1 MIGKEPYDSGGVAMS
16 WEDQGRQ
23 YHMWFGHGTAPGK
36 SSTGG
41 ADPSVTGK
49 STADRVQALAYGAI
63 ALLPAAQRRQAEAQ
77 YRNGTL
83 PRLTAAMSAWMRG
96 TRLDQATFA
105 DRFFGRSA
113 DDHVVRSLHS
123 AALDAATATSQADIR
138 EAAGKLAEAMQAV
151 GLYQWPSF
159 VADAEERARDPA
171 TVAAIEKSRQ
181 PPDPGRDAIQPVYP
195 VETGLGIGAA
205 GIIGG
210 AAAAARAVGGAIL
223 KQVLPKNRSP
233 TGDTAANAAKPENIV
248 RNTGKKAEPPNP
260 SLPAKPDDLLAQGWK
275 ETSHPGAAEL
285 GHRTFENPKT
295 GEIVRFD
302 KGRPGG
308 PRFEGKDHYHRLN
321 PNRTGKRDEYL
332 DIHGNPVARGSDAS
346 HILPRTP

>member
-1 MIGKEPYDSGGVAMS
+1 MS

-113 DDHVVRSLHS
+113 DDHVVRILHS

-159 VADAEERARDPA
+159 VADAEERARNPA

-181 PPDPGRDAIQPVYP
+181 PPDPGKDAIRPVYP
-195 VETGLGIGAA
+195 VETLLGIGAA
-205 GIIGG
+205 AVAGG
-210 AAAAARAVGGAIL
+210 VAAAARVVVGAIARQAL
-223 KQVLPKNRSP
+223 TNKSSSPPKIKSANELVVVAPSVKSES
-233 TGDTAANAAKPENIV
+233 AASVYDKLSRYLLNADHPIGKSKAMWFRQALGFTRENI
-248 RNTGKKAEPPNP
+248 
-260 SLPAKPDDLLAQGWK
+260 DDLAKQLVFDESKAVQTEITKYGTKFNQTINVVGANGRTIPVVTAWIRK
-275 ETSHPGAAEL
+275 LDGVVSLITAFPG
-285 GHRTFENPKT
+285 K
-295 GEIVRFD
+295 
-302 KGRPGG
+302 
-308 PRFEGKDHYHRLN
+308 
-321 PNRTGKRDEYL
+321 
-332 DIHGNPVARGSDAS
+332 
-346 HILPRTP
+346 